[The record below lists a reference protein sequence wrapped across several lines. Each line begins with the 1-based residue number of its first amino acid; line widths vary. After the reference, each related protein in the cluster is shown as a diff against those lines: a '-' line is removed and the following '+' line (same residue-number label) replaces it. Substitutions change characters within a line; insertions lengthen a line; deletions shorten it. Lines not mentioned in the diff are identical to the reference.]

1 MDKEIK
7 KFIEELISKFPE
19 KVRNSKDIFNE
30 FITYVYCTIE
40 DKINLTKQVPIK
52 NKYIKIRKIVLQYFV
67 ANEKAITSEILKK
80 KNIQ

>member
-40 DKINLTKQVPIK
+40 DKI
-52 NKYIKIRKIVLQYFV
+52 VLQYFV